1 MTEVDADHGDE
12 VVLSRESRPL
22 AIVAKHRMVRD
33 DRWKLV
39 YVPTRH
45 GVRYFLY
52 DTVADPGETHDVAN
66 EHAAEVSRLKG
77 ELWRWMLSDPA
88 MVERGGFLVPRDGG
102 AVAPK
107 ETEDHIIRVD
117 GVPGT
122 ATAAASDSPSAE
134 P

>member
-12 VVLSRESRPL
+12 VVLSREHRSL

-33 DRWKLV
+33 DRYKLI
-39 YVPTRH
+39 YAPTRT

-52 DTVADPGETHDVAN
+52 DTVADPDEMRDVAS
-66 EHAAEVSRLKG
+66 EHPGEVSRLSG
-77 ELWRWMLSDPA
+77 ELWRWMLSDPD

-102 AVAPK
+102 VVAPK
-107 ETEDHIIRVD
+107 EADAHIIRVD
-117 GVPGT
+117 APE
-122 ATAAASDSPSAE
+122 AE